1 MKKKNFFPE
10 NFYFFGRKFEKIHF
24 FLTKQKRYY
33 KRKAMPKNEKN
44 RRLGSQIIERSQKLL
59 KTISIYSICFINH
72 GMKLLREYEVI
83 QFTLYV
89 YYLNY

>member
-1 MKKKNFFPE
+1 
-10 NFYFFGRKFEKIHF
+10 
-24 FLTKQKRYY
+24 
-33 KRKAMPKNEKN
+33 MPKNEKN

-83 QFTLYV
+83 QFTLIMEKSLKIKYFGK
-89 YYLNY
+89 